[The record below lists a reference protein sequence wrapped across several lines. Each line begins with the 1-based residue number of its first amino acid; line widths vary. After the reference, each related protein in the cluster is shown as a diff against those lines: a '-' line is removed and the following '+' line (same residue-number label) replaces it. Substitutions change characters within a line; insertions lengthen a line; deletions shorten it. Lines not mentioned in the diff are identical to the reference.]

1 MKNECKIIQDLLPNY
16 IEKTTSEETNQF
28 LENHIK
34 TCSNCYKIYIAMKE
48 ELLIPYGLND
58 NKEVDY
64 MKKFNKK
71 IKSFKLWKILA
82 FIVCSI
88 FITLLCII
96 LYRYLMLTRIY
107 NLHLQT
113 NKLTN
118 VYYHAETTLNTIDFW
133 KKDNILKRVEN
144 DTNVEKSGT
153 FWRNLDTD
161 EGLLILDS
169 SKIYVYTPSGQPSE
183 NLPYGFIINYDTIL
197 KRLKLAINPFVVVK
211 NVKYDNKNCYS
222 LNFNGNDFFDNTV
235 EFYEK
240 NTGLLLFE
248 SGHSQF
254 INSQESI
261 NYEAKYTYKLDVVS
275 DEDVEKPDLSEYE
288 LKN

>member
-34 TCSNCYKIYIAMKE
+34 TCSNCYKIYMDMKE
-48 ELLIPYGLND
+48 ELLILYGLND

-64 MKKFNKK
+64 MKKLNKK

-88 FITLLCII
+88 LITLLCII

-118 VYYHAETTLNTIDFW
+118 VYYHAETTLNTVDFW

-153 FWRNLDTD
+153 FWRNLNTD

-211 NVKYDNKNCYS
+211 NAKYDNKNCYS

>member
-1 MKNECKIIQDLLPNY
+1 MKNECKIIQDLLPNF

-34 TCSNCYKIYIAMKE
+34 TCSNCYKIYIDMKE

-144 DTNVEKSGT
+144 DTNVEKGGT
-153 FWRNLDTD
+153 FWRNLNTD

-169 SKIYVYTPSGQPSE
+169 SKLYVYTPSGQPSE
-183 NLPYGFIINYDTIL
+183 NLPYGFIINYDTTL
-197 KRLKLAINPFVVVK
+197 KRLKLAINPCVVVK

>member
-34 TCSNCYKIYIAMKE
+34 TCSNCYKIYIDMKE

-71 IKSFKLWKILA
+71 IKSFKLLKILA

-197 KRLKLAINPFVVVK
+197 KRLKLAINPCVVVK

>member
-1 MKNECKIIQDLLPNY
+1 
-16 IEKTTSEETNQF
+16 
-28 LENHIK
+28 
-34 TCSNCYKIYIAMKE
+34 
-48 ELLIPYGLND
+48 
-58 NKEVDY
+58 
-64 MKKFNKK
+64 
-71 IKSFKLWKILA
+71 
-82 FIVCSI
+82 
-88 FITLLCII
+88 
-96 LYRYLMLTRIY
+96 MLTRIY

-161 EGLLILDS
+161 EGLLILDL

-183 NLPYGFIINYDTIL
+183 NLPYGFVINYDTTL
-197 KRLKLAINPFVVVK
+197 KRLKLAINPCVVVK

>member
-1 MKNECKIIQDLLPNY
+1 MKNECKIVQDLLPNY

-34 TCSNCYKIYIAMKE
+34 TCSNCYKIYMDMKE

-64 MKKFNKK
+64 MKKLNKK

-88 FITLLCII
+88 LITLLCII

-133 KKDNILKRVEN
+133 KKDNMLKRVEN
-144 DTNVEKSGT
+144 DTNADKSGT
-153 FWRNLDTD
+153 FWRNLNTD
-161 EGLLILDS
+161 ESLLILDS

-211 NVKYDNKNCYS
+211 NAKYDNKNCYS

-261 NYEAKYTYKLDVVS
+261 NYEAKYTYKLDIVS

>member
-1 MKNECKIIQDLLPNY
+1 
-16 IEKTTSEETNQF
+16 
-28 LENHIK
+28 
-34 TCSNCYKIYIAMKE
+34 
-48 ELLIPYGLND
+48 
-58 NKEVDY
+58 
-64 MKKFNKK
+64 
-71 IKSFKLWKILA
+71 
-82 FIVCSI
+82 
-88 FITLLCII
+88 
-96 LYRYLMLTRIY
+96 MLTRIY

-153 FWRNLDTD
+153 FWRNLNTD

-169 SKIYVYTPSGQPSE
+169 SKLYVYTPSGQPSE
-183 NLPYGFIINYDTIL
+183 NLPYGFIINYDTTL
-197 KRLKLAINPFVVVK
+197 KRLKLATNPCVVVK